1 MESAVQ
7 MLACWRRMNL
17 WHHSSAFSLLCW
29 RRIQEDRLSVLAGHL
44 AYVTLLSLVPL
55 VTVIFSIF
63 SFFPIFASVR
73 LQVEEFVFANFVPA
87 ASDIIHHHF
96 SRFVA
101 NASRMTS
108 IGVVA
113 LVLVALLLISAI
125 DQNLNHIWRSRGQ
138 RPKMTTFAVYWMILT
153 LGPLLA
159 GASILA
165 TSYVIS
171 LRVFH
176 HMQLLSNAAGLMLG
190 VLPFILSFFSLM
202 LIFVMVPNVKIR
214 WRDALAGAAVSAL
227 LLEGAKKVF
236 ALYITNFTSYQTIYG
251 ALAVIPILFVWVYLS
266 WWLVLLGAEFTA
278 SLGDYRIRRA
288 PVWD

>member
-1 MESAVQ
+1 MPV
-7 MLACWRRMNL
+7 LAFFLRSGR
-17 WHHSSAFSLLCW
+17 SLLSILQIC
-29 RRIQEDRLSVLAGHL
+29 RRRVHEDRLSVLAGHL

-55 VTVIFSIF
+55 VTVVFSIF
-63 SFFPIFASVR
+63 SFFPIFGSVR
-73 LQVEEFVFANFVPA
+73 LQIEEFVFSNFLPA
-87 ASDIIHHHF
+87 ASDQIHHHF
-96 SRFVA
+96 TRFVA
-101 NASRMTS
+101 NASKMTS

-138 RPKMTTFAVYWMILT
+138 RPKMTTFAVYWMVLT

-165 TSYVIS
+165 TSYVVS

-176 HMQLLSNAAGLMLG
+176 HMQLLSSAAKLMLG
-190 VLPFILSFFSLM
+190 ILPFLLSFCSLM
-202 LIFVMVPNVKIR
+202 LLFVAVPNVKIR
-214 WRDALAGAAVSAL
+214 WREAMFGAAVAAL

-236 ALYITNFTSYQTIYG
+236 ALYITQFASYQTIYG
-251 ALAVIPILFVWVYLS
+251 ALAAIPILLVWIYMS
-266 WWLVLLGAEFTA
+266 WWIVLLGAEFTA
-278 SLGDYRIRRA
+278 SLGDYRARRA

>member
-1 MESAVQ
+1 MSVLRYGLIGWRHFLAV
-7 MLACWRRMNL
+7 LLICRKRM
-17 WHHSSAFSLLCW
+17 H
-29 RRIQEDRLSVLAGHL
+29 EDRLPVLAGHL

-55 VTVIFSIF
+55 VTVVFSIF
-63 SFFPIFASVR
+63 SFFPIFGSVR
-73 LQVEEFVFANFVPA
+73 LQIEEFVFSNFVPA
-87 ASDIIHHHF
+87 ASDQIHHHF

-108 IGVVA
+108 IGVAA

-138 RPKMTTFAVYWMILT
+138 RARMTTFAVYWMVLT

-165 TSYVIS
+165 TSYVVS
-171 LRVFH
+171 LRIFH
-176 HMQLLSNAAGLMLG
+176 HMQLLGSAAKFMLSI
-190 VLPFILSFFSLM
+190 LPFLLSFSSLM
-202 LIFVMVPNVKIR
+202 LLFVAVPNVKIQ
-214 WRDALAGAAVSAL
+214 WRDAMLGAGLAAL

-236 ALYITNFTSYQTIYG
+236 ALDITQFASYQTIYG
-251 ALAVIPILFVWVYLS
+251 ALAAIPILLVWIYLS
-266 WWLVLLGAEFTA
+266 WWIVLLGAEYTA
-278 SLGDYRIRRA
+278 SLGDYRMRRT

>member
-1 MESAVQ
+1 MRRLAVWKPTE
-7 MLACWRRMNL
+7 LG
-17 WHHSSAFSLLCW
+17 HHITAFSKLCW

-55 VTVIFSIF
+55 VTVVFSIF

-73 LQVEEFVFANFVPA
+73 LQVEEFIFANFVPA
-87 ASDIIHHHF
+87 ASDVIHHHF

-101 NASRMTS
+101 NASKMTS

-113 LVLVALLLISAI
+113 LVVVALLLISAI

-159 GASILA
+159 GASILI
-165 TSYVIS
+165 TSYVVS

-176 HMQLLSNAAGLMLG
+176 HMQLLSSAANFMLG
-190 VLPFILSFFSLM
+190 ILPFCLSFISL
-202 LIFVMVPNVKIR
+202 LLLFVAVPNVKIR
-214 WRDALAGAAVSAL
+214 WRDALVGAIVSAL

-278 SLGDYRIRRA
+278 SMGDYRNRRA
-288 PVWD
+288 PIWD

>member
-1 MESAVQ
+1 
-7 MLACWRRMNL
+7 MLAYWRRMNV
-17 WHHSSAFSLLCW
+17 WHHSAAFSLLCW

-55 VTVIFSIF
+55 VTVVFSIF

-190 VLPFILSFFSLM
+190 ILPFILSFFSLM
-202 LIFVMVPNVKIR
+202 LIFVMVPNVKIH

-236 ALYITNFTSYQTIYG
+236 ALYITHFTSYQTIYG

>member
-1 MESAVQ
+1 MPV
-7 MLACWRRMNL
+7 LAFFLRSGR
-17 WHHSSAFSLLCW
+17 SLLSVLQIC
-29 RRIQEDRLSVLAGHL
+29 RRRVHEDRLSVLEGHL

-55 VTVIFSIF
+55 VTVVFSIF
-63 SFFPIFASVR
+63 SFFPIFGSVR
-73 LQVEEFVFANFVPA
+73 LQIEEFVFSNFLPA
-87 ASDIIHHHF
+87 ASDQIHHHF
-96 SRFVA
+96 TRFVA
-101 NASRMTS
+101 NASKMTS

-138 RPKMTTFAVYWMILT
+138 RPKMTTFAVYWMVLT

-165 TSYVIS
+165 TSYVVS

-176 HMQLLSNAAGLMLG
+176 HMQLLSSAAKLMLG
-190 VLPFILSFFSLM
+190 ILPFLLSFCSLM
-202 LIFVMVPNVKIR
+202 LLFVAVPNVKIR
-214 WRDALAGAAVSAL
+214 WREAMFGAAVAAL

-236 ALYITNFTSYQTIYG
+236 ALYITQFASYQTIYG
-251 ALAVIPILFVWVYLS
+251 ALAAIPILLVWIYMS
-266 WWLVLLGAEFTA
+266 WWIVLLGAEFTA
-278 SLGDYRIRRA
+278 SLGDFRARRA

>member
-1 MESAVQ
+1 MRVLSSF
-7 MLACWRRMNL
+7 RRMNI
-17 WHHSSAFSLLCW
+17 WHHLSAFSLLCW

-101 NASRMTS
+101 NASKMTS

-165 TSYVIS
+165 TSYVVS

-176 HMQLLSNAAGLMLG
+176 HMQLLSSAASLMLG
-190 VLPFILSFFSLM
+190 ILPFILSFFSLM
-202 LIFVMVPNVKIR
+202 LLFVLVPNVKIR
-214 WRDALAGAAVSAL
+214 WRDALVGAAVSAL

-236 ALYITNFTSYQTIYG
+236 ALYITHFTSYQTIYG

-278 SLGDYRIRRA
+278 SMGDYRTRRT
-288 PVWD
+288 PIWD

>member
-1 MESAVQ
+1 MRLLAVLTQ
-7 MLACWRRMNL
+7 LGM
-17 WHHSSAFSLLCW
+17 WHHVAAFTRLCW

-55 VTVIFSIF
+55 VTVVFAIF
-63 SFFPIFASVR
+63 SFFPIFSSVR
-73 LQVEEFVFANFVPA
+73 LQVEEFIFANFVPA
-87 ASDIIHHHF
+87 ASDVIHHHF

-101 NASRMTS
+101 NASKMTS

-159 GASILA
+159 GASILV
-165 TSYVIS
+165 TSYVVS

-176 HMQLLSNAAGLMLG
+176 HVQLLSSAANFMLG
-190 VLPFILSFFSLM
+190 ILPFCLSFFSL
-202 LIFVMVPNVKIR
+202 LLLFVAVPNVKIR
-214 WRDALAGAAVSAL
+214 WRDALLGASVSAL

-236 ALYITNFTSYQTIYG
+236 ALYITHFTSYQTIYG

-278 SLGDYRIRRA
+278 SMGDYRSRRA

>member
-1 MESAVQ
+1 M
-7 MLACWRRMNL
+7 
-17 WHHSSAFSLLCW
+17 
-29 RRIQEDRLSVLAGHL
+29 LAGHL

-55 VTVIFSIF
+55 VTVVFSIF
-63 SFFPIFASVR
+63 SFFPIFSSVR
-73 LQVEEFVFANFVPA
+73 LQVEEFIFANFVPA
-87 ASDIIHHHF
+87 ASDVIHHHF

-101 NASRMTS
+101 NASKMTS

-159 GASILA
+159 GASILI
-165 TSYVIS
+165 TSYVVS

-176 HMQLLSNAAGLMLG
+176 HMQLLSSAANFMLG
-190 VLPFILSFFSLM
+190 ILPFCLSFFSL
-202 LIFVMVPNVKIR
+202 LLLFVAVPNVKIR
-214 WRDALAGAAVSAL
+214 WRDALVGAIVSAL

-278 SLGDYRIRRA
+278 SMGDYRNRRA
-288 PVWD
+288 PIWD

>member
-1 MESAVQ
+1 MPV
-7 MLACWRRMNL
+7 LAFFLRSGR
-17 WHHSSAFSLLCW
+17 SLLSVLQIC
-29 RRIQEDRLSVLAGHL
+29 RRRVHEDRLSVLAGHL

-55 VTVIFSIF
+55 VTVVFSIF
-63 SFFPIFASVR
+63 SFFPIFGSVR
-73 LQVEEFVFANFVPA
+73 LQIEEFVFSNFLPA
-87 ASDIIHHHF
+87 ASDQIHHHF
-96 SRFVA
+96 TRFVA
-101 NASRMTS
+101 NASKMTS

-138 RPKMTTFAVYWMILT
+138 RPKMTTFAVYWMVLT

-165 TSYVIS
+165 TSYVVS

-176 HMQLLSNAAGLMLG
+176 HMQLLSSAAKLMLG
-190 VLPFILSFFSLM
+190 ILPFLLSFCSLM
-202 LIFVMVPNVKIR
+202 LLFVAVPNVKIR
-214 WRDALAGAAVSAL
+214 WREAMFGAAVAAL

-236 ALYITNFTSYQTIYG
+236 ALYITQFASYQTIYG
-251 ALAVIPILFVWVYLS
+251 ALAAIPILLVWIYMS
-266 WWLVLLGAEFTA
+266 WWIVLLGAEFTA
-278 SLGDYRIRRA
+278 SLGDFRSRRA

>member
-1 MESAVQ
+1 MPV
-7 MLACWRRMNL
+7 LAFFLRSGR
-17 WHHSSAFSLLCW
+17 SLLSVLQIC
-29 RRIQEDRLSVLAGHL
+29 RRRVHEDRLSVLAGHL

-55 VTVIFSIF
+55 VTVVFSIF
-63 SFFPIFASVR
+63 SFFPIFGSVR
-73 LQVEEFVFANFVPA
+73 LQIEEFVFSNFLPA
-87 ASDIIHHHF
+87 ASDQIHHHF
-96 SRFVA
+96 TRFVA
-101 NASRMTS
+101 NASKMTS

-138 RPKMTTFAVYWMILT
+138 RPKMTTFAVYWMVLT

-165 TSYVIS
+165 TSYVVS

-176 HMQLLSNAAGLMLG
+176 HMQLLSSAAKLMLG
-190 VLPFILSFFSLM
+190 ILPFLLSFCSLM
-202 LIFVMVPNVKIR
+202 LLFVAVPNVKIR
-214 WRDALAGAAVSAL
+214 WREAMFGAAVAAL

-236 ALYITNFTSYQTIYG
+236 ALYITQFASYQTIYG
-251 ALAVIPILFVWVYLS
+251 ALAAIPILLVWIYMS
-266 WWLVLLGAEFTA
+266 WWIVLLGAEFTA
-278 SLGDYRIRRA
+278 SLGDYRARRA

>member
-1 MESAVQ
+1 MRR
-7 MLACWRRMNL
+7 LAIWKPAEL
-17 WHHSSAFSLLCW
+17 GHHITGFSKLCW

-55 VTVIFSIF
+55 VTVVFSIF

-73 LQVEEFVFANFVPA
+73 LQVEEFIFANFVPA
-87 ASDIIHHHF
+87 ASDVIHHHF

-101 NASRMTS
+101 NASKMTS

-113 LVLVALLLISAI
+113 LVVVALLLISAI

-153 LGPLLA
+153 MGPLLA
-159 GASILA
+159 GASILI
-165 TSYVIS
+165 TSYVVS

-176 HMQLLSNAAGLMLG
+176 HMQLLSSAANFMLG
-190 VLPFILSFFSLM
+190 ILPFCLSFISL
-202 LIFVMVPNVKIR
+202 LLLFVAVPNVKIR
-214 WRDALAGAAVSAL
+214 WRDALVGAIVSAL

-278 SLGDYRIRRA
+278 SMGDYRNRRA
-288 PVWD
+288 PIWD

>member
-1 MESAVQ
+1 MRRLAVWKPTE
-7 MLACWRRMNL
+7 LG
-17 WHHSSAFSLLCW
+17 HHITAFSKLCW

-55 VTVIFSIF
+55 VTVVFSIF

-73 LQVEEFVFANFVPA
+73 LQVEEFIFANFVPA
-87 ASDIIHHHF
+87 ASDVIHHHF

-101 NASRMTS
+101 NASKMTS

-113 LVLVALLLISAI
+113 LVVVALLLISAI

-159 GASILA
+159 GASILI
-165 TSYVIS
+165 TSYVVS

-176 HMQLLSNAAGLMLG
+176 HMLLLSSAANFMLG
-190 VLPFILSFFSLM
+190 ILPFCLSFISL
-202 LIFVMVPNVKIR
+202 LLLFVAVPNVKIR
-214 WRDALAGAAVSAL
+214 WRDALVGAIVSAL

-278 SLGDYRIRRA
+278 SMGDYRNRRA
-288 PVWD
+288 PIWD